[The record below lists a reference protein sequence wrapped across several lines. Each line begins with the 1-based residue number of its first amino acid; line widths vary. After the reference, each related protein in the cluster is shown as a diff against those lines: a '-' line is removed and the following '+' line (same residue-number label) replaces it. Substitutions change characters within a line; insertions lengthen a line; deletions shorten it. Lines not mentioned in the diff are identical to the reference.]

1 MRIVHR
7 VSFNCEINTD
17 KNNAIIKMKLLLQH
31 RILLGYIILIAVI
44 GSMDAIMFHERNRV
58 DKIEEDM
65 IEIREANQTINAAHR
80 HITVL
85 ATLGES
91 AITWD
96 EEDYKRYR
104 LRRQKVDSLLLSL
117 QGNYKEFTPSEPIDT
132 LRLLLVNKEKHLFNT
147 MQAFQRQDSLLQE
160 QEPAIV
166 EQAKGVRSVTRKK
179 KGIAGFFGAKETIQV
194 PLPSNPLHSLNEQ
207 LISRQQQIN
216 NYTDSLRIQNRESN
230 RKLYALIQ
238 YLDEQSQKA
247 FLSKESHVKE
257 SYERSVVIVT
267 GLIVSAI
274 ILLIISYLII
284 QRDIREKEKNRK
296 RLEDTIKQNIS
307 LLEMRKNIILTISH
321 DIRAPLNVIG
331 GSAEL
336 AMDTRDKKRRD
347 NHLNN
352 IKIVCRHITHL
363 LNNLLDVY
371 RLNEAKE
378 TRNDVPFNLDDLLG
392 RTVSGFSHIV
402 NNKGILFD
410 HQFDNT
416 GVKLLGD
423 MDRIAQIVDNL
434 LTNAVKFTES
444 GTISFNARYGDGHLY
459 LEVKDT
465 GIGMNEIMLSR
476 IFRPF
481 ERLAS
486 ETNTDGFGLGLPI
499 TKGLVD
505 LLGGTIT
512 VSSKAGSGSTF
523 CVTLPLP
530 TTDKLIE
537 DENIISPHSDNLP
550 QNILVIDDDPMLL
563 NIVKEML
570 ERNGVNC
577 KTCATA
583 KEVVKAMR
591 NQDYDLLLSD
601 IQMPGTNGF
610 DLLVLLRNSNI
621 GNSHTI
627 PVIAMTAR
635 GDRDKEA
642 FLNTG
647 FTDCIYKPF
656 SSSELLSL
664 ISAIKKQQAD
674 EKPGIDFSTML
685 SEVSD
690 GMTLLCSFVA
700 QSEKDREELESAMK
714 NNDRI
719 KMREAAHRMQSSW
732 DLLHTGDRLMAYRT
746 LLKDGTQDDGAFK
759 EQTRQ
764 IINYT
769 STLIADAEEEIK
781 RQTNETED
789 TDS

>member
-1 MRIVHR
+1 
-7 VSFNCEINTD
+7 
-17 KNNAIIKMKLLLQH
+17 MKLLLQH

-44 GSMDAIMFHERNRV
+44 GGMAAIMFHERNRV
-58 DKIEEDM
+58 DKIEEEM

-132 LRLLLVNKEKHLFNT
+132 LRFLLVNKEKHLFNT

-166 EQAKGVRSVTRKK
+166 EQAKGVHSVTRRK

-194 PLPSNPLHSLNEQ
+194 PNPTNPLHSLNEQ
-207 LISRQQQIN
+207 LVTRQQQIN
-216 NYTDSLRIQNRESN
+216 NYTDSLRIQNRELN

-296 RLEDTIKQNIS
+296 RLEDTIRQNNS

-336 AMDTRDKKRRD
+336 AMDTRDKKRRN

-378 TRNDVPFNLDDLLG
+378 TRNDVPFNLDDLLE

-410 HQFDNT
+410 HQFNNT
-416 GVKLLGD
+416 GVRLLGD
-423 MDRIAQIVDNL
+423 MDRIAQIIDNL
-434 LTNAVKFTES
+434 LTNAIKFTES

-476 IFRPF
+476 IFHPF

-523 CVTLPLP
+523 RVTLPLP
-530 TTDKLIE
+530 ITDKLIE

-577 KTCATA
+577 KTCAAA

-610 DLLVLLRNSNI
+610 DLLALLRNSSI
-621 GNSHTI
+621 GNSCTI

-642 FLNTG
+642 FLNAG

-664 ISAIKKQQAD
+664 ISAIKKQQVD
-674 EKPGIDFSTML
+674 EKQGIDFSTML

-690 GMTLLCSFVA
+690 GITLLRYFVA

-719 KMREAAHRMQSSW
+719 KMREAAHRMQPSW
-732 DLLHTGDRLMAYRT
+732 DLLHTGDMLMAYRT
-746 LLKDGTQDDGAFK
+746 LLKDGAQDDGVIR
-759 EQTRQ
+759 EHTRQ

-769 STLIADAEEEIK
+769 STFIAEAGEEIK

>member
-44 GSMDAIMFHERNRV
+44 GSMAAIMFHERNRV

-331 GSAEL
+331 GSAEQ

-610 DLLVLLRNSNI
+610 DLLTLLRNSNI

-764 IINYT
+764 IIPPRL
-769 STLIADAEEEIK
+769 SRK
-781 RQTNETED
+781 RRKK
-789 TDS
+789 

>member
-44 GSMDAIMFHERNRV
+44 GSMAAIMFHERNRV

-764 IINYT
+764 IIN
-769 STLIADAEEEIK
+769 
-781 RQTNETED
+781 
-789 TDS
+789 

>member
-44 GSMDAIMFHERNRV
+44 GSMAAIMFHERNRV

-132 LRLLLVNKEKHLFNT
+132 LRLLLANKEKHLFNT

-216 NYTDSLRIQNRESN
+216 NYTDSLRIQNRELN

-610 DLLVLLRNSNI
+610 DLLALLRNSNI

-685 SEVSD
+685 SEASD
-690 GMTLLCSFVA
+690 GMTLLRSFVA

-714 NNDRI
+714 SNDRM
-719 KMREAAHRMQSSW
+719 KMREAAHRMQPSW

-746 LLKDGTQDDGAFK
+746 LLKDGTQDDGAIK

-769 STLIADAEEEIK
+769 STLIAEAEEEIK
-781 RQTNETED
+781 RQMNETED

>member
-1 MRIVHR
+1 
-7 VSFNCEINTD
+7 
-17 KNNAIIKMKLLLQH
+17 MKLLLQH
-31 RILLGYIILIAVI
+31 RILIGYIILIVVI
-44 GSMDAIMFHERNRV
+44 GSMAAIMFYERNRV
-58 DKIEEDM
+58 QNIESE
-65 IEIREANQTINAAHR
+65 ITEIREANRTINAAHR

-96 EEDYKRYR
+96 EEDYQKYQVRR
-104 LRRQKVDSLLLSL
+104 LRIDSLLQIL
-117 QGNYKEFTPSEPIDT
+117 QRDYEEFVPTRQIDT
-132 LRLLLVNKEKHLFNT
+132 LRLLLANKEKHLFNT
-147 MQAFQRQDSLLQE
+147 MQAFQRQGSLLQE
-160 QEPAIV
+160 QEPVIV
-166 EQAKGVRSVTRKK
+166 EQTKEFRSVTRRK

-207 LISRQQQIN
+207 LISRRQQIN
-216 NYTDSLRIQNRESN
+216 NYTDSLRIQNRELN

-296 RLEDTIKQNIS
+296 RQEETIRQNVS

-336 AMDTRDKKRRD
+336 AMDTRDKKRRN

-378 TRNDVPFNLDDLLG
+378 TRNDVPFNLDDLLE

-402 NNKGILFD
+402 NNKGILFN

-416 GVKLLGD
+416 GVRLLGD
-423 MDRIAQIVDNL
+423 MDRIAQIIDNL

-486 ETNTDGFGLGLPI
+486 EKNADGFGLGLPI

-505 LLGGTIT
+505 LLGGIIT

-591 NQDYDLLLSD
+591 NQDYDMLLSD

-610 DLLVLLRNSNI
+610 DLLALLRNSNI

-642 FLNTG
+642 FLNAG

-674 EKPGIDFSTML
+674 EKQGIDFSTML

-690 GMTLLCSFVA
+690 GITLLRSFVA

-719 KMREAAHRMQSSW
+719 KMREAAHRMQPSW
-732 DLLHTGDRLMAYRT
+732 DLLHTGDMLMAYRT
-746 LLKDGTQDDGAFK
+746 LLKDGTQDDGVIR
-759 EQTRQ
+759 EHTRQ

-769 STLIADAEEEIK
+769 SMLIAEAEEEIK

>member
-1 MRIVHR
+1 MIV
-7 VSFNCEINTD
+7 
-17 KNNAIIKMKLLLQH
+17 
-31 RILLGYIILIAVI
+31 VI
-44 GSMDAIMFHERNRV
+44 GSMAAIMFYERNRV
-58 DKIEEDM
+58 QNIESE
-65 IEIREANQTINAAHR
+65 ITEIREANRTINAAHR

-96 EEDYKRYR
+96 EEDYQKYQVRR
-104 LRRQKVDSLLLSL
+104 LRIDSLLQIL
-117 QGNYKEFTPSEPIDT
+117 QRDYEEFVPTRQIDT
-132 LRLLLVNKEKHLFNT
+132 LRLLLANKEKHLFNT

-160 QEPAIV
+160 QEPVIV
-166 EQAKGVRSVTRKK
+166 EQTKGFRSVTRRK

-207 LISRQQQIN
+207 LVSRQQQIN
-216 NYTDSLRIQNRESN
+216 NYTDSLRIQNRELN

-296 RLEDTIKQNIS
+296 RQEETIRQNVS

-336 AMDTRDKKRRD
+336 AMDTRDKKRRN

-378 TRNDVPFNLDDLLG
+378 TRNDVPFNLDDLLE

-402 NNKGILFD
+402 NNKGILFN
-410 HQFDNT
+410 HQFNNT
-416 GVKLLGD
+416 GVRLLGD
-423 MDRIAQIVDNL
+423 MDRIAQIIDNL

-486 ETNTDGFGLGLPI
+486 EKNADGFGLGLPI

-505 LLGGTIT
+505 LLGGIIT

-610 DLLVLLRNSNI
+610 DLLALLRNSNI
-621 GNSHTI
+621 GNSCTI

-642 FLNTG
+642 FLNAG

-664 ISAIKKQQAD
+664 ISAIKKQQVD
-674 EKPGIDFSTML
+674 EKQRIDFSTML

-690 GMTLLCSFVA
+690 GITLLHSFVA

-719 KMREAAHRMQSSW
+719 KMREAAHRMQPSW
-732 DLLHTGDRLMAYRT
+732 DLLHTGDMLMAYRT
-746 LLKDGTQDDGAFK
+746 LLKDGTQDDGVIR
-759 EQTRQ
+759 EHTRQ

-769 STLIADAEEEIK
+769 STLIAEAEEEIK

>member
-1 MRIVHR
+1 MR
-7 VSFNCEINTD
+7 
-17 KNNAIIKMKLLLQH
+17 LLLQH
-31 RILLGYIILIAVI
+31 RILIGYIILIVVI
-44 GSMDAIMFHERNRV
+44 GSMAAIMFHERNRV
-58 DKIEEDM
+58 DKIEGDM

-117 QGNYKEFTPSEPIDT
+117 QENYKEFTPSEPIDT
-132 LRLLLVNKEKHLFNT
+132 LRLLLENKEKHLFNT

-166 EQAKGVRSVTRKK
+166 EQAKGVRSVTRRK

-194 PLPSNPLHSLNEQ
+194 PLPANPLHSLNEQ
-207 LISRQQQIN
+207 LVSRRQQIN
-216 NYTDSLRIQNRESN
+216 NYTDSLRIQNRELN

-296 RLEDTIKQNIS
+296 RLEETIRQNNS
-307 LLEMRKNIILTISH
+307 LLKMRKNIILTISH

-336 AMDTRDKKRRD
+336 AMDTRDKKHRN

-352 IKIVCRHITHL
+352 IRIVCRHITHL

-378 TRNDVPFNLDDLLG
+378 TRNDVPFNLDDLLE

-402 NNKGILFD
+402 NNKGILFN

-416 GVKLLGD
+416 GVRLLGD
-423 MDRIAQIVDNL
+423 MDRIAQIIDNL

-476 IFRPF
+476 IFHPF

-486 ETNTDGFGLGLPI
+486 EKNADGFGLGLPI

-523 CVTLPLP
+523 RVTLPLP
-530 TTDKLIE
+530 ITDKLIE

-577 KTCATA
+577 KTCATV

-610 DLLVLLRNSNI
+610 DLLALLHNSNI

-642 FLNTG
+642 FLNAG

-664 ISAIKKQQAD
+664 ISAIKKQQTD
-674 EKPGIDFSTML
+674 EKQGIDFSTML

-690 GMTLLCSFVA
+690 GITLLRSFVA

-719 KMREAAHRMQSSW
+719 KMREAAHRMQPSW
-732 DLLHTGDRLMAYRT
+732 DLLHTGDMLMAYRT
-746 LLKDGTQDDGAFK
+746 LLKDGTQDDGVIR
-759 EQTRQ
+759 EHTRQ

-769 STLIADAEEEIK
+769 STLIAEAEEEIK

>member
-1 MRIVHR
+1 
-7 VSFNCEINTD
+7 
-17 KNNAIIKMKLLLQH
+17 MKLLLQH
-31 RILLGYIILIAVI
+31 RILIGYIILIVVI
-44 GSMDAIMFHERNRV
+44 GSMAAIMFYERNRV
-58 DKIEEDM
+58 QNIESE
-65 IEIREANQTINAAHR
+65 ITEIREANRTINAAHR

-96 EEDYKRYR
+96 EEDYQKYQVRR
-104 LRRQKVDSLLLSL
+104 LRIDSLLQIL
-117 QGNYKEFTPSEPIDT
+117 QRDYEEFVPTRQIDT
-132 LRLLLVNKEKHLFNT
+132 LRLLLANKEKHLFNT

-216 NYTDSLRIQNRESN
+216 NYTDSLRIQNRELN

-296 RLEDTIKQNIS
+296 RQEETIRQNVS

-336 AMDTRDKKRRD
+336 AMDTRDKKRRN

-378 TRNDVPFNLDDLLG
+378 TRNDVPFNLDDLLE

-402 NNKGILFD
+402 NNKGILFN
-410 HQFDNT
+410 HQFNNT
-416 GVKLLGD
+416 GVRLLGD
-423 MDRIAQIVDNL
+423 MDRIAQIIDNL

-486 ETNTDGFGLGLPI
+486 EKNADGFGLGLPI

-505 LLGGTIT
+505 LLGGIIT

-610 DLLVLLRNSNI
+610 DLLALLRNSNI
-621 GNSHTI
+621 GNSCTI

-642 FLNTG
+642 FLNAG

-664 ISAIKKQQAD
+664 ISAIKKQQVD
-674 EKPGIDFSTML
+674 EKQRIDFSTML

-690 GMTLLCSFVA
+690 GITLLHSFVA

-719 KMREAAHRMQSSW
+719 KMREAAHRMQPSW
-732 DLLHTGDRLMAYRT
+732 DLLHTGDMLMAYRT
-746 LLKDGTQDDGAFK
+746 LLKDGTQDDGVIR
-759 EQTRQ
+759 EHTRQ

-769 STLIADAEEEIK
+769 STLIAEAEEEIK

>member
-1 MRIVHR
+1 
-7 VSFNCEINTD
+7 
-17 KNNAIIKMKLLLQH
+17 MKLLLQH
-31 RILLGYIILIAVI
+31 KILFGYIILIAVI
-44 GSMDAIMFHERNRV
+44 GSMAAIMLHERGRV
-58 DKIEEDM
+58 HKIEEE
-65 IEIREANQTINAAHR
+65 ITEIREANQTINAAHR
-80 HITVL
+80 YITVL

-96 EEDYKRYR
+96 EKDYQRYR
-104 LRRQKVDSLLLSL
+104 LRWLRTDSLLQIL
-117 QGNYKEFTPSEPIDT
+117 QRDHGEFVPTRQIDT
-132 LRLLLVNKEKHLFNT
+132 LRFLLANKEKHLHQS
-147 MQAFQRQDSLLQE
+147 MQVFRQYDSLLSE
-160 QEPAIV
+160 DLPAITR
-166 EQAKGVRSVTRKK
+166 QANSSRTVTRRKK
-179 KGIAGFFGAKETIQV
+179 SLAGLFGGKETVQV
-194 PLPSNPLHSLNEQ
+194 PVSSETLHSLNDR
-207 LISRQQQIN
+207 LISMEEERHRSIN
-216 NYTDSLRIQNRESN
+216 AYTDSLRVQNRELN

-257 SYERSVVIVT
+257 SYERSAAIVT
-267 GLIVSAI
+267 VLIVGAI
-274 ILLIISYLII
+274 ILLVVSYWVI
-284 QRDIREKEKNRK
+284 QRDIWEKEKTRK
-296 RLEDTIKQNIS
+296 RLEETIKQNAS
-307 LLEMRKNIILTISH
+307 LLDMRKNIILTISH

-336 AMDTRDKKRRD
+336 AMDTRDKKQRN

-352 IKIVCRHITHL
+352 IRIVCKHITHL

-378 TRNDVPFNLDDLLG
+378 TRNDVPFSLHDLLE
-392 RTVSGFSHIV
+392 RTVSGFTHIV
-402 NNKGILFD
+402 NNKGILFN
-410 HQFDNT
+410 HRFDNT
-416 GVKLLGD
+416 DVKLLGD
-423 MDRIAQIVDNL
+423 MDRIGRIIDNL
-434 LTNAVKFTES
+434 LTNAIKFTDS
-444 GTISFNARYGDGHLY
+444 GTICFNVRYDDGRLS

-530 TTDKLIE
+530 TTEELIE
-537 DENIISPHSDNLP
+537 DENTIFSYTGNIP
-550 QNILVIDDDPMLL
+550 QDILVIDDDPMLL

-610 DLLVLLRNSNI
+610 DLLTLLRNSNI
-621 GNSHTI
+621 GNSCTI
-627 PVIAMTAR
+627 PIIAMTAR

-642 FLNTG
+642 FLNAG

-674 EKPGIDFSTML
+674 EKQGIDFSTML

-690 GMTLLCSFVA
+690 GITLLRSFVA
-700 QSEKDREELESAMK
+700 QSEKDRDELDSAMK
-714 NNDRI
+714 KSDRM
-719 KMREAAHRMQSSW
+719 KMRETAHRMQPSW
-732 DLLHTGDRLMAYRT
+732 DLLHIGDMLMAYRT
-746 LLKDGTQDDGAFK
+746 LLKDGTQD
-759 EQTRQ
+759 ESVIREHTRQ

-769 STLIADAEEEIK
+769 STLIAEAENEIK
-781 RQTNETED
+781 RQTNETEN

>member
-1 MRIVHR
+1 M
-7 VSFNCEINTD
+7 
-17 KNNAIIKMKLLLQH
+17 
-31 RILLGYIILIAVI
+31 IAVI
-44 GSMDAIMFHERNRV
+44 GSMAAIMFHERNRV

-132 LRLLLVNKEKHLFNT
+132 LRLLLLNKEKHLFNT

-216 NYTDSLRIQNRESN
+216 NYTDSLRIQNRELN

-512 VSSKAGSGSTF
+512 VSNKAGSGSTF

-583 KEVVKAMR
+583 KEVVKAMH

-610 DLLVLLRNSNI
+610 DLLALLRNSNI

-769 STLIADAEEEIK
+769 STLIAEAEEEIK
-781 RQTNETED
+781 RQMNETED

>member
-1 MRIVHR
+1 
-7 VSFNCEINTD
+7 
-17 KNNAIIKMKLLLQH
+17 MKLLLQH
-31 RILLGYIILIAVI
+31 KILFGYIILIAVI
-44 GSMDAIMFHERNRV
+44 GSMAAIMLHERGRV
-58 DKIEEDM
+58 HKIEEE
-65 IEIREANQTINAAHR
+65 ITEIREANQTINAAHR
-80 HITVL
+80 YITVL

-96 EEDYKRYR
+96 EKDYQRYR
-104 LRRQKVDSLLLSL
+104 LRWLRTDSLLQIL
-117 QGNYKEFTPSEPIDT
+117 QRDHGEFVPTRQIDT
-132 LRLLLVNKEKHLFNT
+132 LRFLLANKEKHLHQS
-147 MQAFQRQDSLLQE
+147 MQVFRQYDSLLSE
-160 QEPAIV
+160 DLPAITR
-166 EQAKGVRSVTRKK
+166 QANSSRTVTRRK
-179 KGIAGFFGAKETIQV
+179 KGLAGLFGGKETVQV
-194 PLPSNPLHSLNEQ
+194 PVSSETLHSLNDR
-207 LISRQQQIN
+207 LISMEEERHRSIN
-216 NYTDSLRIQNRESN
+216 AYTDSLRVQSRELN

-257 SYERSVVIVT
+257 SYERSAAIVT
-267 GLIVSAI
+267 VLIVGAI
-274 ILLIISYLII
+274 ILLVVSYWVI
-284 QRDIREKEKNRK
+284 QRDIWEKEKTRK
-296 RLEDTIKQNIS
+296 RLEETIKQNAS
-307 LLEMRKNIILTISH
+307 LLDMRKNIILTISH

-336 AMDTRDKKRRD
+336 AMDTRDKKQRN

-352 IKIVCRHITHL
+352 IRIVCKHITHL

-378 TRNDVPFNLDDLLG
+378 TRNDVPFSLHDLLE
-392 RTVSGFSHIV
+392 RTVSGFTHIV
-402 NNKGILFD
+402 NNKGILFN
-410 HQFDNT
+410 HRFDNT
-416 GVKLLGD
+416 DVKLLGD
-423 MDRIAQIVDNL
+423 MDRIGRIIDNL
-434 LTNAVKFTES
+434 LTNAIKFTDS
-444 GTISFNARYGDGHLY
+444 GTICFNVRYDDGRLS

-530 TTDKLIE
+530 TTEELIE
-537 DENIISPHSDNLP
+537 DENTIFSYTDNIP
-550 QNILVIDDDPMLL
+550 QDILVIDDDPMLL

-610 DLLVLLRNSNI
+610 DLLTLLRNSNI
-621 GNSHTI
+621 GNSCTI
-627 PVIAMTAR
+627 PIIAMTAR

-642 FLNTG
+642 FLNAG

-674 EKPGIDFSTML
+674 EKQGIDFSTML

-690 GMTLLCSFVA
+690 GITLLRSFVA
-700 QSEKDREELESAMK
+700 QSEKDRDELDSAMK
-714 NNDRI
+714 KSDRM
-719 KMREAAHRMQSSW
+719 KMRETAHRMQPSW
-732 DLLHTGDRLMAYRT
+732 DLLHIGDMLMAYRT
-746 LLKDGTQDDGAFK
+746 LLKDGTQD
-759 EQTRQ
+759 ESVIREHTRQ

-769 STLIADAEEEIK
+769 STLIAEAENEIK
-781 RQTNETED
+781 RQTNETEN